1 MTKGEII
8 REIAEQGEVEAVV
21 QRIAHARE
29 LDDDLKDLVQT
40 VYLILLEFDEPKI
53 VELWEKG
60 WMDNFIARIVCNQYR
75 STSSPYY
82 KAVKRF
88 AAMCERITG
97 RMENKTPA

>member
-40 VYLILLEFDEPKI
+40 VYLILLE
-53 VELWEKG
+53 
-60 WMDNFIARIVCNQYR
+60 
-75 STSSPYY
+75 
-82 KAVKRF
+82 
-88 AAMCERITG
+88 
-97 RMENKTPA
+97 